1 MWNRGGEADAC
12 GVACC
17 ALIASCAG
25 FAPWESGRSK
35 TTGGEKRWEVG
46 RGDCSSKA
54 PEPAMSR
61 KGSGSDDASEGG
73 PMSAVIKGTG
83 DSLSMTSSRV
93 GDCMLFL
100 TGFSTASM
108 LCATG
113 SLCKLFRGRPRG
125 RFTESGGC
133 CFGVRPGLPLIG
145 LRLFSRTSD
154 LRGRP
159 LRFFADGGLLS
170 SSFRGTLV
178 VMVEGLSFFRGPS

>member
-1 MWNRGGEADAC
+1 MWNRIGETDAC

-17 ALIASCAG
+17 ALIAPGVG
-25 FAPWESGRSK
+25 FAFWESGKSK
-35 TTGGEKRWEVG
+35 TTGGEKRWEFG

-61 KGSGSDDASEGG
+61 KGSGSNDASEGG
-73 PMSAVIKGTG
+73 PMSAVMNGAG
-83 DSLSMTSSRV
+83 DSLSMTPSSV
-93 GDCMLFL
+93 LDCILFL
-100 TGFSTASM
+100 TGLSTASM

-113 SLCKLFRGRPRG
+113 SVCMLFRGRPRG
-125 RFTESGGC
+125 RFTESGAC

-145 LRLFSRTSD
+145 LRLFSRMSD

-159 LRFFADGGLLS
+159 LLFFAEGGLLS
-170 SSFRGTLV
+170 SSFKGTLV